1 MIEGMSPTFSRCCG
15 STKVV
20 GRILA
25 ACALSM
31 FTLMGNI
38 YMDLSQTLQS
48 WRNAEEALGGLPSC
62 QDLLL
67 VPMIRLIRDQMMQ
80 KDGKGRVLML
90 EELAISC
97 KEKPHHCRNVDCHVF
112 VETLLERWDST
123 LTSEK
128 VPGRPEI
135 VLELLEEFRHSQE
148 DLNAMG
154 SNPDW
159 ADVALLRLLLWIQ
172 GTMLESMEDAQGL
185 WLQVFNPYVIG
196 SSESVQECGVE
207 KNLSLLFSTQRSS
220 KMEKKL
226 NFSTQSFSEM
236 EKNLNIF
243 TPKQSNLRFS
253 TQHSSKMKKILNFP
267 TQHSSKIEKILTFS
281 TQQPLKR
288 KNLHFFTPNQSSLLF
303 STQHSSKMEKS
314 LNFSTQNSS
323 KMEKNLNLSTQNQ
336 SNLLFQNSSKM
347 ESLNSSTQHPLKMEK
362 NLNLSTPNQSSL
374 FSTQSSSKREKLNSS
389 TQHPLKMKKNLTL
402 STPNQSKLFSI
413 QSSSKR
419 ESLNLSIPNQ
429 TNLFSIQSS
438 SKSENLNFSTQ
449 RLSDLLF
456 STQSYSKRESL
467 NSSTQ
472 HPLKIEK
479 NLNLSTPNQSNL
491 FSIQSSSKR
500 ESLNSSTQH
509 PLKMEKNLNLST
521 PNQSKIFYIQRSS
534 KRENLNFSTQRLS
547 NLLFSTQS
555 SSENFNVSTQDSSK
569 TPNPS
574 IPNQSTQRS
583 STREK
588 TLNFPNLRL
597 SDLPIS
603 LKDLDS
609 LTSCLLEKT
618 HQRLSRKSREVLS
631 LVSLKVSLWLLTGLL
646 YPAVALSF
654 AEMTGW
660 VQRYARRLKQRTE
673 ALQRERRLAEDLL
686 HQMLPKSV
694 AKQLRRREKVEAE
707 SYDQVTIFFSDV
719 VGFTAIAASCSP
731 LQVVEMLNGLYV
743 CFDTR
748 IESYDVYKVETIG
761 DAYMVVSGLP
771 ERNGERHAHEIA
783 QMALDLVAAVRQVLV
798 PHMLDRKLELRVGVH
813 TGPCVAG
820 VVGHKMPR
828 YCLFGDTVN
837 TASRM
842 ESTSLPQK
850 IHISSAT
857 YLALLEDNAYEMEPR
872 GEIEVKGKG
881 KMQTYWLL
889 GSKNHSVQNDSL
901 VCHWNPGLS
910 REAAKGER
918 SRTSVRQPSRE
929 EKRVPDL
936 LVLPDRSEEAAGI
949 LPGFVGEE
957 CPGL

>member
-1 MIEGMSPTFSRCCG
+1 
-15 STKVV
+15 
-20 GRILA
+20 
-25 ACALSM
+25 
-31 FTLMGNI
+31 
-38 YMDLSQTLQS
+38 
-48 WRNAEEALGGLPSC
+48 
-62 QDLLL
+62 
-67 VPMIRLIRDQMMQ
+67 
-80 KDGKGRVLML
+80 
-90 EELAISC
+90 
-97 KEKPHHCRNVDCHVF
+97 
-112 VETLLERWDST
+112 
-123 LTSEK
+123 
-128 VPGRPEI
+128 
-135 VLELLEEFRHSQE
+135 
-148 DLNAMG
+148 
-154 SNPDW
+154 
-159 ADVALLRLLLWIQ
+159 
-172 GTMLESMEDAQGL
+172 
-185 WLQVFNPYVIG
+185 
-196 SSESVQECGVE
+196 
-207 KNLSLLFSTQRSS
+207 
-220 KMEKKL
+220 
-226 NFSTQSFSEM
+226 
-236 EKNLNIF
+236 
-243 TPKQSNLRFS
+243 
-253 TQHSSKMKKILNFP
+253 
-267 TQHSSKIEKILTFS
+267 
-281 TQQPLKR
+281 
-288 KNLHFFTPNQSSLLF
+288 
-303 STQHSSKMEKS
+303 
-314 LNFSTQNSS
+314 
-323 KMEKNLNLSTQNQ
+323 
-336 SNLLFQNSSKM
+336 
-347 ESLNSSTQHPLKMEK
+347 MEK
-362 NLNLSTPNQSSL
+362 NLNLSTPNQS
-374 FSTQSSSKREKLNSS
+374 N
-389 TQHPLKMKKNLTL
+389 
-402 STPNQSKLFSI
+402 
-413 QSSSKR
+413 
-419 ESLNLSIPNQ
+419 
-429 TNLFSIQSS
+429 
-438 SKSENLNFSTQ
+438 
-449 RLSDLLF
+449 
-456 STQSYSKRESL
+456 
-467 NSSTQ
+467 
-472 HPLKIEK
+472 
-479 NLNLSTPNQSNL
+479 
-491 FSIQSSSKR
+491 
-500 ESLNSSTQH
+500 
-509 PLKMEKNLNLST
+509 
-521 PNQSKIFYIQRSS
+521 IFYIQRSS

-547 NLLFSTQS
+547 DLLFSTQS
-555 SSENFNVSTQDSSK
+555 SSKNFNVSTQDSSK
-569 TPNPS
+569 TPSPS

-588 TLNFPNLRL
+588 TPNFPNPRL

-618 HQRLSRKSREVLS
+618 RQRLSGKSREVLS

-660 VQRYARRLKQRTE
+660 VQRYAWRLKQRTE

-694 AKQLRRREKVEAE
+694 ANQLRRREKVEAE

-798 PHMLDRKLELRVGVH
+798 PHMPDRKLELRVGVH

-901 VCHWNPGLS
+901 VCHWKPGLS
-910 REAAKGER
+910 QEVAKGER
-918 SRTSVRQPSRE
+918 SRTSVRQPSQE

-936 LVLPDRSEEAAGI
+936 LVLPNRSEEAAGI

-957 CPGL
+957 CGGL

>member
-1 MIEGMSPTFSRCCG
+1 MERKDYFSRKTEKCCG
-15 STKVV
+15 SNKTV

-25 ACALSM
+25 ACVFSM

-67 VPMIRLIRDQMMQ
+67 VPMIHLIQEQMTR
-80 KDGKGRVLML
+80 KDGKGRALML

-97 KEKPHHCRNVDCHVF
+97 NEKLHHCQDLDCHVF
-112 VETLLERWDST
+112 VKMLLEKWDSIP
-123 LTSEK
+123 TSEK
-128 VPGRPEI
+128 VLGKPGI
-135 VLELLEEFRHSQE
+135 ILELLQAFGYPQE

-159 ADVALLRLLLWIQ
+159 TGVLLLRLLLRIQ
-172 GTMLESMEDAQGL
+172 GAMLESSEDAQGL
-185 WLQVFNPYVIG
+185 WLQVFNPYAIG
-196 SSESVQECGVE
+196 SSESVRECGAE

-220 KMEKKL
+220 KIGKD
-226 NFSTQSFSEM
+226 
-236 EKNLNIF
+236 
-243 TPKQSNLRFS
+243 
-253 TQHSSKMKKILNFP
+253 LNFP
-267 TQHSSKIEKILTFS
+267 TQSSSEMKDLNSSIQYPPKREKNPS
-281 TQQPLKR
+281 SS
-288 KNLHFFTPNQSSLLF
+288 NQSS
-303 STQHSSKMEKS
+303 SKM
-314 LNFSTQNSS
+314 
-323 KMEKNLNLSTQNQ
+323 KNVNI
-336 SNLLFQNSSKM
+336 
-347 ESLNSSTQHPLKMEK
+347 
-362 NLNLSTPNQSSL
+362 
-374 FSTQSSSKREKLNSS
+374 STQSSSKKLNLS
-389 TQHPLKMKKNLTL
+389 TQHQSDLLFYAQSSSKMKKNL
-402 STPNQSKLFSI
+402 NFFI
-413 QSSSKR
+413 QNSSK
-419 ESLNLSIPNQ
+419 I
-429 TNLFSIQSS
+429 
-438 SKSENLNFSTQ
+438 ENP
-449 RLSDLLF
+449 
-456 STQSYSKRESL
+456 
-467 NSSTQ
+467 NSS
-472 HPLKIEK
+472 
-479 NLNLSTPNQSNL
+479 NSNQSNL
-491 FSIQSSSKR
+491 FSIQSSSK
-500 ESLNSSTQH
+500 
-509 PLKMEKNLNLST
+509 MKNLNIFTQSSLKREKNPNSST
-521 PNQSKIFYIQRSS
+521 PNQSDLLFSIQSSSKREKTPNSSTQRQSNPFFTQNSSKNLNVSTQRSS
-534 KRENLNFSTQRLS
+534 KREKTPNFPTPRLS
-547 NLLFSTQS
+547 N
-555 SSENFNVSTQDSSK
+555 
-569 TPNPS
+569 
-574 IPNQSTQRS
+574 
-583 STREK
+583 
-588 TLNFPNLRL
+588 
-597 SDLPIS
+597 LPIS

-618 HQRLSRKSREVLS
+618 RRRLSRKSREVLS
-631 LVSLKVSLWLLTGLL
+631 LVSLKVTLWLLTGLL
-646 YPAVALSF
+646 YPAAALSF
-654 AEMTGW
+654 TEMTGW
-660 VQRYARRLKQRTE
+660 VQRYAWRLKQRTE
-673 ALQRERRLAEDLL
+673 ALQHERHLAEDLL
-686 HQMLPKSV
+686 HQMLPRSV

-783 QMALDLVAAVRQVLV
+783 QMSLDLVAAVRQVLV
-798 PHMLDRKLELRVGVH
+798 PHMPDRKLELRVGIH

-857 YLALLEDNAYEMEPR
+857 YLALLEDDAYEMEPR

-881 KMQTYWLL
+881 RMQTYWLL

-918 SRTSVRQPSRE
+918 SRASTRQPSRE

-936 LVLPDRSEEAAGI
+936 LALPDGSAEAAGI
-949 LPGFVGEE
+949 LPGFVEQE
-957 CPGL
+957 CHGL